1 MAARP
6 QQRPGPA
13 GALID
18 EVAVIVRS
26 ATGIDESRSIAVDEP
41 LGALGLDSLAL
52 VNAVAA
58 VEGAFACELPDSLWE
73 DRRGISI
80 ASLAEAVDAAP
91 VSSAAPSAPAP
102 VVSDGDQPGVSRIE
116 RVFLQLE
123 ERGPAGRSAAHALH
137 RAVIGAHWARSRQ
150 PCLVLEREL
159 SGTLPQIALPSGI
172 TVAPYD
178 GLSAAPLAGIWTQT
192 QAARMGAHLRR
203 RMQGG
208 MFCLAAWE
216 EGRIVAYD
224 LIGPTGAED
233 VATRPGTCFGLGL
246 YERRASRCRGIGL
259 ALLSASLPYA
269 RDLGFARQATIVLE
283 RNLPMIAAA
292 TQVLGFA
299 VSGCAERSERLGRVT
314 WTWRQHGSI
323 CSGPRLF
330 V

>member
-6 QQRPGPA
+6 HPRPDPA
-13 GALID
+13 PALID
-18 EVAVIVRS
+18 EVAVVVRR
-26 ATGIDESRSIAVDEP
+26 ATALGDARSLVVDEP

-58 VEGAFACELPDSLWE
+58 VEEAFSCELPDSLWE

-80 ASLAEAVDAAP
+80 ASLAAAVDTAP
-91 VSSAAPSAPAP
+91 VGSAPPALAP
-102 VVSDGDQPGVSRIE
+102 VAADADQPGVSRIE

-123 ERGPAGRSAAHALH
+123 GRGVAGRTAAHALH
-137 RAVIGAHWARSRQ
+137 RAVIGAHWARSYQ

-159 SGTLPQIALPSGI
+159 AGELPQIALPAGVTI
-172 TVAPYD
+172 APYD
-178 GLSAAPLAGIWTQT
+178 GSSDAPLAGIWTET

-203 RMQGG
+203 RMQSG
-208 MFCLAAWE
+208 MHCLAAWE
-216 EGRIVAYD
+216 DGRIVAYD

-259 ALLSASLPYA
+259 ALLGASLPYA
-269 RDLGFARQATIVLE
+269 RDLGFARQATIVLA
-283 RNLPMIAAA
+283 RNRPMLAAS

-299 VSGCAERSERLGRVT
+299 VTGRAERSERLGRVT
-314 WTWRQHGSI
+314 WKWRRHGSV
-323 CSGPRLF
+323 CSGSRLF

>member
-1 MAARP
+1 M
-6 QQRPGPA
+6 
-13 GALID
+13 
-18 EVAVIVRS
+18 IVRR
-26 ATGIDESRSIAVDEP
+26 ATGIDDSTSIAVDEP
-41 LGALGLDSLAL
+41 LGTLGLDSLAL
-52 VNAVAA
+52 VNAVGA
-58 VEGAFACELPDSLWE
+58 VEVAFACELPDSLWE

-91 VSSAAPSAPAP
+91 VISAAPSPPSPAP
-102 VVSDGDQPGVSRIE
+102 GASDGDQPGVSRIE

-123 ERGPAGRSAAHALH
+123 ERGTAGRSAAHTLH
-137 RAVIGAHWARSRQ
+137 RAVIGAHWVRSRQ
-150 PCLVLEREL
+150 PQLVLEREL
-159 SGTLPQIALPSGI
+159 SGALPRIALPAGI
-172 TVAPYD
+172 TIAPYD
-178 GLSAAPLAGIWTQT
+178 GLSPASLAGIWTST
-192 QAARMGAHLRR
+192 QAARMGAHLHRR
-203 RMQGG
+203 IRGG

-246 YERRASRCRGIGL
+246 YERRASRRRGIGL

-283 RNLPMIAAA
+283 RNLPMIAAL

-299 VSGCAERSERLGRVT
+299 VTGRAERRERLGHVT
-314 WTWRQHGSI
+314 WTWRRHGSV